1 MENSIIIVLG
11 NLMDKLGQLNKE
23 SCSRLD
29 LAIDIFRKNKYSFII
44 TCGWDYRD
52 DSNIAIADAMK
63 SYIVNN
69 SHISHE
75 LVLTETNSR
84 DTVGDAVFTKINIV
98 KKNSLNNLL
107 IVTSDY
113 HVLRTHKIFSY
124 IYGEQYIVKVIGS
137 KTTKKKELSEL
148 EDKSLNQFYKTFNGV
163 KSGDDDLIYKRLCAE
178 HPYYN
183 GDIYPKF

>member
-23 SCSRLD
+23 SRSRLD
-29 LAIDIFRKNKYSFII
+29 LAADIFRRNKYSFII
-44 TCGWDYRD
+44 TCGWDYRA
-52 DSNIAIADAMK
+52 DSNIALANAMK
-63 SYIVNN
+63 SYLVNN

-75 LVLTETNSR
+75 LILTETNSR
-84 DTVGDAVFTKINIV
+84 DTVGDAIFSKINVI
-98 KKNSLNNLL
+98 KRKGLYNLL

-113 HVLRTHKIFSY
+113 HVLRAQKIFSY

-137 KTTKKKELSEL
+137 KTIKKQKISEL
-148 EDKSLNQFYKTFNGV
+148 EKKSLDVFHKTFSGI
-163 KSGDDDLIYKRLCAE
+163 KSGDDDLIHKRLCSD

-183 GDIYPKF
+183 GEIYPKV

>member
-1 MENSIIIVLG
+1 MKNSVIIVLG
-11 NLMDKLGQLNKE
+11 NWMEKSGQLNKE
-23 SCSRLD
+23 SSDRLD
-29 LAIDIFRKNKYSFII
+29 LAIEIFRNNKYSFMV

-52 DSNIAIADAMK
+52 DSNIAIADAMR
-63 SYIVNN
+63 SYVINN
-69 SHISHE
+69 SDISNE
-75 LVLTETNSR
+75 LVLTEKNSR

-98 KKNSLNNLL
+98 KKRSLNNLL

-124 IYGEQYIVKVIGS
+124 VYGEKFIVNVIGS
-137 KTTKKKELSEL
+137 KTNNKKELSES

-163 KSGDDDLIYKRLCAE
+163 KSGDDDLIYKRLFEE

-183 GDIYPKF
+183 GDIYPKL